1 MPIELEGKSYY
12 RTIEVCRII
21 GISRNT
27 LFRWMKKGMVG
38 QEEYRDWRGWRLIT
52 QNQLDALVTMTRKVS
67 VNEGKNS
74 INGGK

>member
-52 QNQLDALVTMTRKVS
+52 QNQLDALVAMTRKVS

>member
-52 QNQLDALVTMTRKVS
+52 QNQLDTLVAMTRKVS